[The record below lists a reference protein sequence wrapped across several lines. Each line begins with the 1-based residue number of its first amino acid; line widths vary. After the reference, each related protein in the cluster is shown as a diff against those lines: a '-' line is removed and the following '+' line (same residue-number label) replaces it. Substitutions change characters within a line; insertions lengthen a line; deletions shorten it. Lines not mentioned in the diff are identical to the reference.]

1 MILTED
7 KIIDF
12 VESQNGVLITRRTL
26 NVNNINFENCKENT
40 LVCVTGYNHIISE
53 FFNVIIN
60 KFTKPITLIIIESDI
75 IQLEKSWLNNKLLK
89 HCFTW
94 NKPFHHPKLSGLPIG
109 LNYNRQYNILDKWI
123 NDNPTTTTNYTEP
136 QNEKKLLCM
145 NCSLYTNPER
155 STIMEKVKTDWNK
168 FCTIINFIPNLSSHY
183 IPSHIEGKIRI
194 DVTNP
199 ICYDEWKKY
208 KFVLSPAGAGIDCH
222 RTWEAIHTGCIPI
235 VLSSNL
241 NELYN
246 DLPILVVKNWD
257 EINESFLEEQYKNIM
272 ENKKN
277 NKYNYDKLTLE
288 YWINKITTVEAYKPK
303 IHFITY
309 ANDKF
314 ANAKKRLLEEAME
327 FGEFSTIK
335 GYGPEDLPKNF
346 SEKYKEILSMPHGSG
361 YCIWRPII
369 LYNVLKNINENDYLV
384 YLDTECKLNIHG
396 KKRFNEYIQL
406 LENSEY
412 GIVSFQM
419 SRNTG
424 LDGLEEEVEKKWTTK
439 EIFDHFNVDMNS
451 DIANSGQYLGGLL
464 VMKKN
469 DHLENYIKMLV
480 STILTKPLLCTDEYN
495 NNGNQIQEFR
505 KNRYEQSISS
515 ILRKKMGSVII
526 DGDESGI
533 SPFSQ
538 GEP

>member
-1 MILTED
+1 M
-7 KIIDF
+7 KY
-12 VESQNGVLITRRTL
+12 L
-26 NVNNINFENCKENT
+26 NLKT
-40 LVCVTGYNHIISE
+40 IISCI
-53 FFNVIIN
+53 VIISIN
-60 KFTKPITLIIIESDI
+60 DI
-75 IQLEKSWLNNKLLK
+75 ISIYIS
-89 HCFTW
+89 T
-94 NKPFHHPKLSGLPIG
+94 IY
-109 LNYNRQYNILDKWI
+109 YNR
-123 NDNPTTTTNYTEP
+123 
-136 QNEKKLLCM
+136 LLM
-145 NCSLYTNPER
+145 
-155 STIMEKVKTDWNK
+155 
-168 FCTIINFIPNLSSHY
+168 F
-183 IPSHIEGKIRI
+183 
-194 DVTNP
+194 
-199 ICYDEWKKY
+199 
-208 KFVLSPAGAGIDCH
+208 
-222 RTWEAIHTGCIPI
+222 
-235 VLSSNL
+235 
-241 NELYN
+241 
-246 DLPILVVKNWD
+246 
-257 EINESFLEEQYKNIM
+257 
-272 ENKKN
+272 
-277 NKYNYDKLTLE
+277 
-288 YWINKITTVEAYKPK
+288 
-303 IHFITY
+303 
-309 ANDKF
+309 
-314 ANAKKRLLEEAME
+314 
-327 FGEFSTIK
+327 
-335 GYGPEDLPKNF
+335 
-346 SEKYKEILSMPHGSG
+346 
-361 YCIWRPII
+361 II